1 MHLALD
7 IDDFGRLVCKVSDT
21 RGEVEITAGD
31 PGQATADLLDAVE
44 DVVSGDCGECY
55 WPEETREHR
64 WLFRRNGDKVQVVI
78 LRSAGVMTGWEH
90 VFWTAADLQSL
101 VGEVRSALD
110 RMRLP
115 V

>member
-7 IDDFGRLVCKVSDT
+7 IDDFGRLTCTVSDSRCEAT
-21 RGEVEITAGD
+21 VTAGD

-55 WPEETREHR
+55 WPDTTSEHR
-64 WLFRRNGDKVQVVI
+64 WLFRRNGDKVQVVV

-90 VFWTAADLQSL
+90 VFWTAYDLQSL
-101 VGEVRSALD
+101 VAEVKAARE